1 MVNIACCSLVKM
13 KVFDANLCL
22 DRKRQ
27 LLHKKAW
34 VEMISWEP
42 RAFIYH
48 NFLVLYSSINSV
60 FVCHSFLVFNF
71 YCNGGYANLTI
82 LMRS

>member
-1 MVNIACCSLVKM
+1 M

-22 DRKRQ
+22 DRKRE
-27 LLHKKAW
+27 HKKAW

-48 NFLVLYSSINSV
+48 NFLVLYPSINLV
-60 FVCHSFLVFNF
+60 IVCLIFLVFSF
-71 YCNGGYANLTI
+71 YCNGGYAKLTI
-82 LMRS
+82 LMRSQYQSTCQR